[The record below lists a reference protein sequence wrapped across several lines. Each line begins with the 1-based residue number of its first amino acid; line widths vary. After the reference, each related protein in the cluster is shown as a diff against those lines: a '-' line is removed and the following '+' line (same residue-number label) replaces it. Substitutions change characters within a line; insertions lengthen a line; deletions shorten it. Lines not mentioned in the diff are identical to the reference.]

1 LHRFDLASANWQ
13 TWTTHKNRSPWH
25 RSPMMFYRATM
36 LAKRSK
42 SRKRSVA
49 NFPSMPPDPPVFFLD
64 QCLGRNVVAG
74 ALRAVGEHVEVLTDH
89 FDPAT
94 QDSEWLRAVGRRG
107 WIILT
112 KDRHIRS
119 NQIEIVELMA
129 SGAPCFTL
137 TSANATGEDMARAFV
152 TAMPVIKRFMEKFSP
167 PFVATVSLS
176 GAVSMLHTHSALIK
190 RVE

>member
-1 LHRFDLASANWQ
+1 
-13 TWTTHKNRSPWH
+13 
-25 RSPMMFYRATM
+25 M
-36 LAKRSK
+36 LA
-42 SRKRSVA
+42 
-49 NFPSMPPDPPVFFLD
+49 
-64 QCLGRNVVAG
+64 
-74 ALRAVGEHVEVLTDH
+74 DH
-89 FDPAT
+89 FEPTA
-94 QDSEWLRAVGRRG
+94 QDSEWLRTVGQRG

-137 TSANATGEDMARAFV
+137 TSANATGEEMARAFV
-152 TAMPVIKRFMEKFSP
+152 TALPAIKQFLEKFSP

-190 RVE
+190 RVD